1 MTVSTIL
8 TAFTKLFTPSTVTPE
23 DGLIYWRELIL
34 HALLGTALIL
44 GLVALIPALA
54 LAINEKLWG
63 LILFD
68 ISMYLG
74 VVVLAIFRRW
84 SYELRAIG
92 ILAVMLGIGVWVTV
106 HLGPLSGG
114 PAWLFAAAVFTGL
127 LLGLK
132 AALIAVFL
140 NGIAIGIIGWLG
152 LNGHLPV
159 DLPFFASQA
168 RAIAA
173 GVNFLAL
180 NAGAAISVSVLV
192 HGLQKSAEKEKSAK
206 ETIKRERADLIAARE
221 ELHQEI
227 EIRKKAEEAL
237 RVERDTLDRITRS
250 IGAGLAVISRDYRT
264 LWANAILKKMFGD
277 LEGKPCYEVYNQR
290 AEICVGCGV
299 REVFEEGKEES
310 VHEQTGR
317 DSQGNVIWSQI
328 IATPIR
334 DADGNVTSAL
344 ELVVPITERKRAEEE
359 RQRLE
364 KQLEQARKMEAIATL
379 AGGIAHQ
386 FNNLLSAISG
396 NIELLKLDATGN
408 KRFKRYFAPMEN
420 SIERMAHLTGQLLAY
435 ARGGKYQINRI
446 PLSEFVQETLPLV
459 KHSLK
464 PKIVVETDLPEHV
477 TCVDIDITQ
486 MQTVLT
492 GILSNASEAIEDNGH
507 VMITCEDKTVS
518 ETEAEAEPGL
528 TAGTYGLLTIK
539 DDGKGMDEETQNRIF
554 EPFYSTKFQGRG
566 LGMASV
572 YGIVKNHN
580 GWISVDSTVGV
591 GTTVFIYLPAVESD
605 HLKSDPI
612 AFQKS
617 VSAGTIMIVEDEEM
631 VMDVTRSMLDNL
643 GYNILEARNGAEALN
658 LTHTFK
664 GDIDAVLLDIVLP
677 DMGGKDVC
685 KGLLDSRPNLR
696 VIVCSGYSLNGPA
709 QEILN
714 QGAHGFIQKPYTMAT
729 LSEKLDAILHQP
741 RQTG

>member
-8 TAFTKLFTPSTVTPE
+8 TAFTRLFTPSTATPE
-23 DGLIYWRELIL
+23 DGLNYWRELIL

-54 LAINEKLWG
+54 LSIKEKLWG

-68 ISMYLG
+68 VCMYGG

-84 SYELRAIG
+84 SYELRAAGILSIMLCIG
-92 ILAVMLGIGVWVTV
+92 IWVTV
-106 HLGPLSGG
+106 NLGPLSGG
-114 PAWLFAAAVFTGL
+114 PAWLFAVAVFTGL

-132 AALIAVFL
+132 AALMAVLL
-140 NGIAIGIIGWLG
+140 NGISLSIIGWLAF
-152 LNGHLPV
+152 NGDLTA
-159 DLPFFASQA
+159 DLPFFASKA

-173 GVNFLAL
+173 GANYLAL

-192 HGLQKSAEKEKSAK
+192 HGLQTSAEKEKSGK
-206 ETIKRERADLIAARE
+206 EIIKRERADLLSTRE
-221 ELHQEI
+221 ELRQEI
-227 EIRKKAEEAL
+227 EIRREAEEAL

-277 LEGKPCYEVYNQR
+277 LEGKFCFEVYNR
-290 AEICVGCGV
+290 RSDICVGCGV
-299 REVFEEGKEES
+299 REVFEEGKEEA

-317 DSQGNVIWSQI
+317 DFQGNVVWSQI

-334 DADGNVTSAL
+334 DAEGNVTSAL

-396 NIELLKLDATGN
+396 NIELLKLDAAGN
-408 KRFKRYFAPMEN
+408 KQFRRYFTPMES
-420 SIERMAHLTGQLLAY
+420 SIERMAYLTGQLLAY

-446 PLSEFVQETLPLV
+446 SLSEFVHETLPLV

-464 PKIVVETDLPEHV
+464 PSIIVETDLPDDV
-477 TCVDIDITQ
+477 TSVDIDMTQ

-492 GILSNASEAIEDNGH
+492 GILSNASEAIEEDGR
-507 VMITCEDKTVS
+507 VLITCTDKTVI
-518 ETEAEAEPGL
+518 ENEANAEPGL
-528 TAGTYGLLTIK
+528 SAGIYGILAIT
-539 DDGKGMDEETQNRIF
+539 DDGKGMDEETRNRIF

-580 GWISVDSTVGV
+580 GWISVDSTLGM
-591 GTTVFIYLPAVESD
+591 GTTVKIYLPAVD
-605 HLKSDPI
+605 GGHMKSDSV

-617 VSAGTIMIVEDEEM
+617 VSAGTIMVVEDEEM
-631 VMDVTRSMLDNL
+631 VMDVTRSMLENL
-643 GYNILEARNGAEALN
+643 GYTVLAARNGSEALH
-658 LTHTFK
+658 LTHTFE

-685 KGLLDSRPNLR
+685 AGLLGSRPNLR

-729 LSEKLDAILHQP
+729 LSEKLETVLQQH
-741 RQTG
+741 RQNG

>member
-1 MTVSTIL
+1 
-8 TAFTKLFTPSTVTPE
+8 
-23 DGLIYWRELIL
+23 
-34 HALLGTALIL
+34 
-44 GLVALIPALA
+44 
-54 LAINEKLWG
+54 
-63 LILFD
+63 
-68 ISMYLG
+68 
-74 VVVLAIFRRW
+74 
-84 SYELRAIG
+84 
-92 ILAVMLGIGVWVTV
+92 VTV

-114 PAWLFAAAVFTGL
+114 PAWLFAFSVFTGL

-132 AALIAVFL
+132 AALMAVIL
-140 NGIAIGIIGWLG
+140 NGISLSVIGWLTF
-152 LNGHLPV
+152 NGNLFA
-159 DLPFFASQA
+159 DLPFFASKA

-173 GVNFLAL
+173 GANFLVL
-180 NAGAAISVSVLV
+180 NAGAAISVSALV
-192 HGLQKSAEKEKSAK
+192 HGLQTSAEQEKSAK
-206 ETIKRERADLIAARE
+206 EIIKRERADLLSARE
-221 ELHQEI
+221 ELRQEI
-227 EIRKKAEEAL
+227 EIRREAEEAL

-277 LEGKPCYEVYNQR
+277 LEGKHCFEVYNGR
-290 AEICVGCGV
+290 SDICIGCGV
-299 REVFEEGKEES
+299 REVFEEGKEEA

-317 DSQGNVIWSQI
+317 DSQGNVVWSQI

-334 DADGNVTSAL
+334 DAKGNVTSAL

-364 KQLEQARKMEAIATL
+364 RQLEQARKMEAIATL

-408 KRFKRYFAPMEN
+408 KQFKRYFAPMEN

-446 PLSEFVQETLPLV
+446 SLSEFIHETLPLV

-464 PKIVVETDLPEHV
+464 PAITVETDLPNHG
-477 TCVDIDITQ
+477 TRVDIDITQ

-492 GILSNASEAIEDNGH
+492 GILSNASEAIEENGR
-507 VMITCEDKTVS
+507 VLITCTDKMV
-518 ETEAEAEPGL
+518 TENEASAEPGL
-528 TAGTYGLLTIK
+528 SAGSYGILTIT
-539 DDGKGMDEETQNRIF
+539 DDGKGMDEETCNRIF

-580 GWISVDSTVGV
+580 GWISVDSTVGT
-591 GTTVFIYLPAVESD
+591 GTTVKIYLPAVEGEHVNSA
-605 HLKSDPI
+605 PVVP
-612 AFQKS
+612 QKG
-617 VSAGTIMIVEDEEM
+617 VSAGTIMVVEDEEM

-643 GYNILEARNGAEALN
+643 GYNVLEARNGSEALH
-658 LTHTFK
+658 LAHTFD
-664 GDIDAVLLDIVLP
+664 GEIDAVLLDIVLP
-677 DMGGKDVC
+677 DMGGRDVC
-685 KGLLDSRPNLR
+685 AALLGSRPNLI

-714 QGAHGFIQKPYTMAT
+714 QGAHGFIQKPYTMAA
-729 LSEKLDAILHQP
+729 LSEKLDTVLHHP
-741 RQTG
+741 RRSG

>member
-54 LAINEKLWG
+54 LAIKEQLWG

-114 PAWLFAAAVFTGL
+114 PAWLFAVAVFTGL

-132 AALIAVFL
+132 AALIAVLL

-152 LNGHLPV
+152 LNGHLLV

-180 NAGAAISVSVLV
+180 NAGACISVSVLV

-221 ELHQEI
+221 ELRQEI

-237 RVERDTLDRITRS
+237 RIERDTLDRITRS

-290 AEICVGCGV
+290 SEICVGCGV

-408 KRFKRYFAPMEN
+408 KQFKRYFAPMEN

-464 PKIVVETDLPEHV
+464 PNIIVETDLPEHI
-477 TCVDIDITQ
+477 TSVDIDITQ

-492 GILSNASEAIEDNGH
+492 GILSNASEAIEDKGH
-507 VMITCEDKTVS
+507 VRITCADKAVS
-518 ETEAEAEPGL
+518 ESEAETSPGL
-528 TAGTYGLLTIK
+528 SAGTYGLLTIK

-580 GWISVDSTVGV
+580 GWISVDSKLGV
-591 GTTVFIYLPAVESD
+591 GTSVFIYLPAVESD

-612 AFQKS
+612 VFQKS

-643 GYNILEARNGAEALN
+643 GYNILEARNGAEALHI
-658 LTHTFK
+658 THTFK

-677 DMGGKDVC
+677 DIGGKDVC
-685 KGLLDSRPNLR
+685 AGLLDSRPNLR

-729 LSEKLDAILHQP
+729 LSEKLEAILHQP
-741 RQTG
+741 RRTG